1 MEAQTMPSN
10 KVGSF
15 PTEEIVVEKRSNLSY
30 EEFRDKYLFPRRPV
44 IITDATAKWKAC
56 NWTPQSFRERYPD
69 KIVKTDQGEMR
80 MDAFIDA
87 ITAVS
92 DKPGPFLREQPLMD
106 VFPDLADHVTPMP
119 PYVLPNWLGKN
130 YFIGP
135 INRRLNRESHLEV
148 NFCGRRIF
156 PYLHVDDLGVHAF
169 ITQHY
174 GDKHI
179 IIYPP
184 DQEPY
189 LYRDGHHRTSKV
201 YDVDNPDLQKYP
213 LFAKAKAI
221 RVTLKAGESAFM
233 PSGWWHTTK
242 VPGTSLST
250 VFSISN
256 SSNWADLVKY
266 YKVNSDSALKGALIG
281 TYLRGMGIVRSLFN

>member
-1 MEAQTMPSN
+1 MEIQKVQAEKIASN
-10 KVGSF
+10 GTS
-15 PTEEIVVEKRSNLSY
+15 EITVDRRSNLSY
-30 EEFRDKYLFPRRPV
+30 EEFRDKYLFPRKPV
-44 IITDATAKWKAC
+44 IITDATAKWKAS
-56 NWTPQSFRERYPD
+56 NWTPQWFKERYKD
-69 KIVKTDQGEMR
+69 KIVTTDQGEMR
-80 MDAFIDA
+80 MDDFIDA
-87 ITAVS
+87 ITKDS
-92 DKPGPFLREQPLMD
+92 DEPGPFLREQPLKD
-106 VFPDLADHVTPMP
+106 VFPDLVDHILPTP
-119 PYVLPNWLGKN
+119 PYVTPNWLGAN
-130 YFIGP
+130 YIVGS

-189 LYRDGHHRTSKV
+189 LYRDAHTRISKV
-201 YDVDNPDLQKYP
+201 YDVDKPDLEKYP

-250 VFSISN
+250 VISISN
-256 SSNWADLVKY
+256 SSNWADLIKY
-266 YKVNSDSALKGALIG
+266 YKVNSGSSLKGALVG
-281 TYLRGMGIVRSLFN
+281 TYLRGMGVVRSVFN